1 MALVPSRILEAL
13 QFCESHYPSWLDNA
27 TSIGLTNTTATA
39 FKTATMAARVPYDAH
54 QAAIMSARAAGLTSA
69 NAISNMRA
77 SAGDTVR
84 LIRAFAETQ
93 ANPDTV
99 YTIAQIP
106 PPAAPSPRP
115 APEQPRDFTV
125 ELVPGGALTLKWKC
139 PNPSG
144 ASGVVYQIKRKLMTE
159 TEYTNLGAIGVREFT
174 DESVPSSAAISGG
187 VVYVVQA
194 QRGELYGDE
203 SLPFIVQ
210 FGIGGGGGLAI
221 LNTFVGTSDLV
232 KKKAA

>member
-1 MALVPSRILEAL
+1 MALVPTRILDAL
-13 QFCESHYPSWLDNA
+13 QFCESHYPGWLTNA
-27 TSIGLTNTTATA
+27 TQIGLTTSSATS
-39 FKTATMAARVPYDAH
+39 FKTATIAARAAYDAH
-54 QAAIMSARAAGLTSA
+54 QAALMSARAAGVTAA
-69 NAISNMRA
+69 NAISAMRA

-93 ANPDTV
+93 ANPDSV

-106 PPAAPSPRP
+106 PPATPSPRP

-144 ASGVVYQIKRKLMTE
+144 AAGVVYQIKRKLMTE
-159 TEYTNLGAIGVREFT
+159 SEYTNLGAIGVREFT
-174 DESVPSSAAISGG
+174 DETVPSSAAVSGG

-203 SLPFIVQ
+203 SLPFVVT
-210 FGIGGGGGLAI
+210 FGIGGGGSLAI
-221 LNTFVGTSDLV
+221 LNAYIGTGETA